1 MLTLITGGSKC
12 GKSQYA
18 EELLKGIVQHK
29 FYLATMKP
37 FGKEAEAAIRRHRIM
52 RQDKHFTTIEQYTDV
67 NHLNLP
73 NDSSVLLECMGNL
86 TANEMFRDNLCL
98 DCTDKVISDILALN
112 RSIRHLVI
120 VTNQVG
126 SDGIRYDTGTT
137 AYLSALG
144 KINQKLAS
152 FADSFIECVWGIPV
166 IHKGGTTC

>member
-37 FGKEAEAAIRRHRIM
+37 FGKEAEAAISRHRIM

-73 NDSSVLLECMGNL
+73 NDSSVLLDV
-86 TANEMFRDNLCL
+86 FRD
-98 DCTDKVISDILALN
+98 SDSVGVRGGDI
-112 RSIRHLVI
+112 IPG
-120 VTNQVG
+120 G
-126 SDGIRYDTGTT
+126 SDHRMSAVHQT
-137 AYLSALG
+137 A
-144 KINQKLAS
+144 
-152 FADSFIECVWGIPV
+152 V
-166 IHKGGTTC
+166 